1 MLLLVPYLVECGY
14 FKEVEFIFLIVG
26 HTKNTCD
33 RLFNSLKSIYR
44 LKNIW
49 HFPQLLEVLNHSHT
63 ITIHPTTSSD
73 FYNWRKHLVMY
84 YSELKGKI
92 EQNHIFHCNSID
104 MLVNA
109 AGDKIIPFKIK
120 EANIED
126 AKTSDIKNI
135 CKKKR
140 SQELPNGT
148 HPEPLSPIHENP
160 YKVVEFYNKWKKVIR
175 EQFRAVAC
183 PEPTPEQYA
192 AVKLEAGMRSGVKKL
207 RGTGRLANCRR
218 WRMRYWKI

>member
-1 MLLLVPYLVECGY
+1 
-14 FKEVEFIFLIVG
+14 
-26 HTKNTCD
+26 
-33 RLFNSLKSIYR
+33 
-44 LKNIW
+44 
-49 HFPQLLEVLNHSHT
+49 
-63 ITIHPTTSSD
+63 
-73 FYNWRKHLVMY
+73 MY

-104 MLVNA
+104 MSVNA

-148 HPEPLSPIHENP
+148 HPEPLSPTHENP
-160 YKVVEFYNKWKKVIR
+160 YKVVEFYNKWKKVIP

-183 PEPTPEQYA
+183 PEPTP
-192 AVKLEAGMRSGVKKL
+192 
-207 RGTGRLANCRR
+207 
-218 WRMRYWKI
+218 

>member
-1 MLLLVPYLVECGY
+1 M
-14 FKEVEFIFLIVG
+14 
-26 HTKNTCD
+26 
-33 RLFNSLKSIYR
+33 S
-44 LKNIW
+44 
-49 HFPQLLEVLNHSHT
+49 
-63 ITIHPTTSSD
+63 
-73 FYNWRKHLVMY
+73 
-84 YSELKGKI
+84 
-92 EQNHIFHCNSID
+92 
-104 MLVNA
+104 VNA

-120 EANIED
+120 EADIED

-160 YKVVEFYNKWKKVIR
+160 YKVVEFYNKWKKVIP

-192 AVKLEAGMRSGVKKL
+192 AGPSFFTDLHAPILHESVYEVG
-207 RGTGRLANCRR
+207 ANIGAFL
-218 WRMRYWKI
+218 KT